1 MKIGDLVRPKD
12 YPKAL
17 TAPIGLIVSIER
29 RGVFRDRW
37 LAKVQWLGYE
47 AAYVNLV
54 QKRSLKNLEVI
65 SESR

>member
-1 MKIGDLVRPKD
+1 MKIGDLVKSKD

-37 LAKVQWLGYE
+37 LAKVQWVGYE
-47 AAYVNLV
+47 AYDNLV

-65 SESR
+65 SESW

>member
-1 MKIGDLVRPKD
+1 MEIGDLVRPKD

-37 LAKVQWLGYE
+37 LAKVQWLGCE
-47 AAYVNLV
+47 AYGNLV

-65 SESR
+65 SETR

>member
-1 MKIGDLVRPKD
+1 MEIGDLVRPID

-37 LAKVQWLGYE
+37 LVKVQWLGCE
-47 AAYVNLV
+47 AYDNLV

>member
-1 MKIGDLVRPKD
+1 MKIGDLVKSKD

-37 LAKVQWLGYE
+37 VAKVQWLEYE
-47 AAYVNLV
+47 AYVPY
-54 QKRSLKNLEVI
+54 RSLKNLEVI

>member
-1 MKIGDLVRPKD
+1 MKVGDLVRPKD

-37 LAKVQWLGYE
+37 LAKVQWLE
-47 AAYVNLV
+47 HDAYV
-54 QKRSLKNLEVI
+54 QHRSLKNLEVI